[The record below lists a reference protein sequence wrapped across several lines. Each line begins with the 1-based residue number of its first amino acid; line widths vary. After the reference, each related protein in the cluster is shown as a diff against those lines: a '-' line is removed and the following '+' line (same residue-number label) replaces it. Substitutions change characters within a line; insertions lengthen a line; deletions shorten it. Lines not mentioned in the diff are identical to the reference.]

1 MRIRPSAH
9 VPVRRFAAAS
19 AAGLAALLG
28 AAPASAGAPAAD
40 GPTGSYLLEVA
51 REDGSAPARKATLT
65 CGPDGGTHPRAAA
78 ACDQLRRA
86 GGRVED
92 VPERPGACTLE
103 YAPVRVTATGTW
115 QGRRYRYAETHPN
128 RCAAIRATGGVLFAF

>member
-1 MRIRPSAH
+1 MAPTAH
-9 VPVRRFAAAS
+9 A
-19 AAGLAALLG
+19 
-28 AAPASAGAPAAD
+28 
-40 GPTGSYLLEVA
+40 
-51 REDGSAPARKATLT
+51 
-65 CGPDGGTHPRAAA
+65 PRAAA
-78 ACDQLRRA
+78 ACDRLRRA

-92 VPERPGACTLE
+92 VPESPGACTLE